1 MLYVLKKA
9 KPVLRKAIIKHADP
23 EIIKTINEI
32 ALNTLNGNNQI
43 CNKTKKCLSKY
54 KKELRCLS
62 CPKRSL
68 ATKRK
73 VIIQNGGFLP
83 TLIATILS
91 GVIGKII
98 ENA

>member
-9 KPVLRKAIIKHADP
+9 KPILRNAIIKHAEPDV
-23 EIIKTINEI
+23 IQTINEI
-32 ALNTLNGNNQI
+32 ALNTLNGNNKI
-43 CNKTKKCLSKY
+43 CEKTKKCLSKY

-68 ATKRK
+68 TTKRK
-73 VIIQNGGFLP
+73 VIIQNGGFIP
-83 TLIATILS
+83 TLIASILT